1 MISSVMY
8 DSTFYKE
15 QLDRY
20 TNEMEAA
27 LKATPQDF
35 VQIERLLRWIEVT
48 EQYLAEAMKAGF

>member
-1 MISSVMY
+1 MY